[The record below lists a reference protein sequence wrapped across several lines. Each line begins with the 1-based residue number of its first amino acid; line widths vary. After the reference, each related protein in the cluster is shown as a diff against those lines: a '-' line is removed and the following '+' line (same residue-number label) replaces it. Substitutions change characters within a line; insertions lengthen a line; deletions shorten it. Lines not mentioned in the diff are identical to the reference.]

1 MYTDT
6 PIPVDEPRSENPP
19 DGVVISY
26 DLRGAASDLSL
37 EILDAAGAVV
47 RRYEKGVN
55 ANPDPRA
62 DGHWPD
68 WWIAPWPELKA
79 GPGLHRFVWDLRYA
93 RPNVTNFS
101 FPISAIP
108 GRTVPEPLGP
118 FVSPGAYT
126 VRLTVDGDTVTQ
138 PVRVRMDPR
147 VRTPAA
153 VLSAR
158 DSLQLQVYRAVNALG
173 DARTQVR
180 ALRASIAGQTA
191 GTRGARADSLRN
203 FDRQLATLEG
213 AGGGRGGRGGGG
225 AGAAAAGGRGLV
237 TISSLPLVQSELMTL
252 YSVIEDSDAAPTTQ
266 VTAAVRSR
274 LVLARTALAAVRRL
288 GTVVERR

>member
-1 MYTDT
+1 
-6 PIPVDEPRSENPP
+6 
-19 DGVVISY
+19 
-26 DLRGAASDLSL
+26 
-37 EILDAAGAVV
+37 
-47 RRYEKGVN
+47 
-55 ANPDPRA
+55 
-62 DGHWPD
+62 
-68 WWIAPWPELKA
+68 
-79 GPGLHRFVWDLRYA
+79 
-93 RPNVTNFS
+93 
-101 FPISAIP
+101 
-108 GRTVPEPLGP
+108 
-118 FVSPGAYT
+118 
-126 VRLTVDGDTVTQ
+126 
-138 PVRVRMDPR
+138 
-147 VRTPAA
+147 
-153 VLSAR
+153 
-158 DSLQLQVYRAVNALG
+158 VNALG